1 MVAGEQ
7 DVAEREAQMVGR
19 MSRRRDGGEPPAL
32 AFEGVAILEHPVRR
46 IIEIEGG
53 VRARAVIGNRERRA
67 ADDRRAGRLCER
79 AARRA
84 VIAVGVGA
92 QDRAHAA
99 APHGGENRIDMSR
112 IVRPR
117 IDHRDLGR
125 ADKIGLGPLEGEGR
139 RIAGKDATDARR
151 HLLGSFIRRLGHARH
166 VARLATG
173 SSPCRWPM
181 AMRTARRAA
190 RMPFPMLLL

>member
-1 MVAGEQ
+1 MIAGEQ

-19 MSRRRDGGEPPAL
+19 MPRRRDGGERPAL
-32 AFEGVAILEHPVRR
+32 PFEGFAIFEDAVRR

-53 VRARAVIGNRERRA
+53 IRARAVVGNRERRA
-67 ADDRRAGRLCER
+67 TDDRCAGRRCEC

-84 VIAVGVGA
+84 VIAVGVRA
-92 QDRAHAA
+92 QDRAHPAA
-99 APHGGENRIDMSR
+99 HHGGENRIDMSR

-173 SSPCRWPM
+173 SSPRRWPK
-181 AMRTARRAA
+181 AMRTACRAA
-190 RMPFPMLLL
+190 RMSFPMLLL